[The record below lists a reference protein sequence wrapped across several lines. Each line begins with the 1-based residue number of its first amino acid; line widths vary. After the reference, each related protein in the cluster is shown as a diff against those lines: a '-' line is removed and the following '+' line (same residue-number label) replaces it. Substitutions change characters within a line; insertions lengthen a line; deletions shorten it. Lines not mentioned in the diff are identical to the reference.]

1 MGETYVKLFS
11 THDSS
16 SNEAFSREQADSML
30 NDILEELRLEPAR
43 PQTEKW
49 HFRRIALFRYLTKRA
64 ALLVCVS
71 LAFFFFA
78 PGTVVPASVSNV
90 SAAPASDSS
99 SVQIRFQVDTLIPVQ
114 EVTAQI
120 NEHSL
125 PVETDGHQ
133 EYEVNVEENGYLLLD
148 VYSATGM
155 HSSHGI
161 EIDGIDEDAPVVV
174 NYQAD
179 GDLILIY
186 LSDGD
191 GVGVDFD
198 TITACCTDT
207 DEALAPTWC
216 DESSGCV
223 AFPCMDQ
230 PVEIT
235 VADRNGNYRV
245 LLLAPS
251 WN

>member
-1 MGETYVKLFS
+1 MRSTS
-11 THDSS
+11 THDKTLNKNIS
-16 SNEAFSREQADSML
+16 EEQAEALL
-30 NDILEELRLEPAR
+30 NDILKDLRLGSAKSR
-43 PQTEKW
+43 AGKKW

-90 SAAPASDSS
+90 SAAPAS
-99 SVQIRFQVDTLIPVQ
+99 
-114 EVTAQI
+114 
-120 NEHSL
+120 
-125 PVETDGHQ
+125 
-133 EYEVNVEENGYLLLD
+133 EVNVEENGYLLLD

>member
-1 MGETYVKLFS
+1 MGGTDVKLIN
-11 THDSS
+11 THDKFP
-16 SNEAFSREQADSML
+16 NEAFCSDQADSML
-30 NDILEELRLEPAR
+30 NDILEELQMEPAR

-78 PGTVVPASVSNV
+78 PGTVMPASVSHV

-99 SVQIRFQVDTLIPVQ
+99 SVQVRFQVDTLIPVQ

-125 PVETDGHQ
+125 TVETEGRQ
-133 EYEVNVEENGYLLLD
+133 EYWVDVGENGYLLLD
-148 VYSATGM
+148 IYSVTGM

-161 EIDGIDEDAPVVV
+161 EIAGIDEEAPVVV
-174 NYQAD
+174 SHQTD

-198 TITACCTDT
+198 AITACCTGT
-207 DEALAPTWC
+207 DEALAPAWY

-230 PVEIT
+230 AIEIT
-235 VADRNGNYRV
+235 IPDRNGNYRV